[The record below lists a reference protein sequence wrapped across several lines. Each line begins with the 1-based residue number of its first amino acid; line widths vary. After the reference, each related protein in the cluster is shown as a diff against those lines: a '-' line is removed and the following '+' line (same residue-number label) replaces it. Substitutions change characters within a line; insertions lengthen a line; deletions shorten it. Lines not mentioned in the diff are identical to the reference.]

1 MKDLPI
7 VITPD
12 RWMVQLFSARAAAE
26 GGVLRRKINDVER
39 LIGRTRFIAEVSRR
53 GFHLIENADQ
63 FIVICNRDPLKVLC

>member
-1 MKDLPI
+1 
-7 VITPD
+7 
-12 RWMVQLFSARAAAE
+12 
-26 GGVLRRKINDVER
+26 VLRRKINDVER